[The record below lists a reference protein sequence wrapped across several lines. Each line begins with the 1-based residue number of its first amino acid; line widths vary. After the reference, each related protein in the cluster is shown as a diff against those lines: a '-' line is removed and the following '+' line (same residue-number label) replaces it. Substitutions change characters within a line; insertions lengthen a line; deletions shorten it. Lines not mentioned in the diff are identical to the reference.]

1 MEDFD
6 FRMNEICTAI
16 VVFFRDLA
24 TKIDANKEKLKQ
36 TEIGFQVALA

>member
-6 FRMNEICTAI
+6 FRMNEISTA
-16 VVFFRDLA
+16 VVTFFRDLA

-36 TEIGFQVALA
+36 TEITF